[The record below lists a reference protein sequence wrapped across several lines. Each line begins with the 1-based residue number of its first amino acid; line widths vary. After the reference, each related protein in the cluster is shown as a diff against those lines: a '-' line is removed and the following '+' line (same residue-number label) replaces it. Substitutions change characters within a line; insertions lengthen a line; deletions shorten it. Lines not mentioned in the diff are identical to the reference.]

1 MIVIYLL
8 ILEFFCRTLIS
19 KNLFFTI
26 PFLLIYFS
34 NKNKYFIPIFLTF
47 SFLNDLILVLPM
59 GLTGVVLGFCILLSY
74 LFSSFINLNKFLG
87 FAILIFIDLLIFI
100 SSIFYVKFNSLPMPF
115 LSYVFIINFFY
126 SIFIIIIY
134 KLL

>member
-1 MIVIYLL
+1 
-8 ILEFFCRTLIS
+8 
-19 KNLFFTI
+19 
-26 PFLLIYFS
+26 
-34 NKNKYFIPIFLTF
+34 
-47 SFLNDLILVLPM
+47 
-59 GLTGVVLGFCILLSY
+59 LGFCILLSY

>member
-1 MIVIYLL
+1 
-8 ILEFFCRTLIS
+8 
-19 KNLFFTI
+19 
-26 PFLLIYFS
+26 
-34 NKNKYFIPIFLTF
+34 
-47 SFLNDLILVLPM
+47 
-59 GLTGVVLGFCILLSY
+59 LGFCILLSY

-100 SSIFYVKFNSLPMPF
+100 LSIFYIKFNSLPMPF

-126 SIFIIIIY
+126 SIFVIIIY